1 MEFSHIDKEQ
11 KPTMVDVSEKTAS
24 MRTAVAES
32 IVYFG
37 KDVFDQL
44 AAAGWS
50 TKKGPI
56 FDTAIIAG
64 TMAAKKTS
72 SLIPFCHPLN
82 LKSVK
87 IKIKSIDEAR
97 LGIVCTVKVTE
108 QTGVEMEAL
117 TATSVAA
124 LTIYDMCKSFSKDI
138 IIESTRL
145 IKKTGGKTIFRG
157 NE

>member
-1 MEFSHIDKEQ
+1 MEFSHIDKEL
-11 KPTMVDVSEKTAS
+11 KPTMVDVSEKVAS
-24 MRTAVAES
+24 KRTAVAES

-37 KDVFDQL
+37 KNVLDQL
-44 AAAGWS
+44 AADGWS

-72 SLIPFCHPLN
+72 ELIPFCHPLN
-82 LKSVK
+82 IKSVK
-87 IKIKSIDEAR
+87 IKIECMDEAR
-97 LGIVCTVKVTE
+97 LSIVGTVKVIE

-145 IKKTGGKTIFRG
+145 IKKTGGKNDFSRQ
-157 NE
+157 

>member
-11 KPTMVDVSEKTAS
+11 KPTMVDVSEKIVS
-24 MRTAVAES
+24 MRSAVAES

-44 AAAGWS
+44 AAGGWS

-72 SLIPFCHPLN
+72 SLVPFCHPLN

-97 LGIVCTVKVTE
+97 LGIVGTVKVTE

-145 IKKTGGKTIFRG
+145 IKKTGGKNDFSR
-157 NE
+157 